1 MGIVN
6 RLGNWLAGSVATL
19 GPWGLFLV
27 ALGDSAFIPL
37 PQGVDFLLITQAIAA
52 PSTAYFAA
60 ALAVSGS
67 LLGSWILYSMA
78 RRGGEI
84 VLRKKAST
92 GGIEKIR
99 RQIDEY
105 GALVLILPT
114 MIPVPL
120 PMKLFVIGAGVFQM
134 KRMHFLVAVGLARCV
149 RYFGEAFVAV
159 RYGPRTTDLIRE
171 NLIAGL
177 IVAAVLIASFFLV
190 HRWSTRRLSEG
201 G

>member
-67 LLGSWILYSMA
+67 LLGSWILYSIA

-92 GGIEKIR
+92 GGVENIR
-99 RQIDEY
+99 RQIDRY

-114 MIPVPL
+114 MRWGPV
-120 PMKLFVIGAGVFQM
+120 MGLFLAVVRVF
-134 KRMHFLVAVGLARCV
+134 FLRAAARC
-149 RYFGEAFVAV
+149 RC
-159 RYGPRTTDLIRE
+159 
-171 NLIAGL
+171 
-177 IVAAVLIASFFLV
+177 
-190 HRWSTRRLSEG
+190 RLKRACL
-201 G
+201 